1 VSKYVTSV
9 SVDPFMMDMADK
21 DQIDRYVK
29 SKLTHQ
35 LADELMQHEI
45 IHSDYNSMTN
55 QHTYTMSVL
64 ANSSNGITASNI
76 GASSISHNTQSY
88 SQINL
93 RVVEYT
99 KKGKVSRVE
108 LQKYDEINDS
118 WTKIPRIQIEED

>member
-1 VSKYVTSV
+1 
-9 SVDPFMMDMADK
+9 MMDMADK